1 MMTMIVNMINVFNGG
16 GDDGNDDNDD
26 DVDIN
31 QAPFYKHNRGQLQL
45 SNCFLLTFRVNSCSQ
60 FHISSMKAFIFMISF
75 HFQFDVELS
84 LNVTSYLCRTGC
96 SVRAT
101 MTSAKSTIR
110 PVASNYIFLFSYLYI
125 FSDYNNLKQ

>member
-1 MMTMIVNMINVFNGG
+1 MTMIVNMINVFNGG

-60 FHISSMKAFIFMISF
+60 YHISSTKAFIFMISF
-75 HFQFDVELS
+75 HFQFDVTCC
-84 LNVTSYLCRTGC
+84 NLCRTGC

-110 PVASNYIFLFSYLYI
+110 PVASNYIFLCLICIFWDT